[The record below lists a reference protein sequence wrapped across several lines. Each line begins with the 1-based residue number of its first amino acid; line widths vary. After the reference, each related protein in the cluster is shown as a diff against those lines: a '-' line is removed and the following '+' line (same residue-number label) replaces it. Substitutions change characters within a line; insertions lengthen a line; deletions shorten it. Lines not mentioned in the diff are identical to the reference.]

1 MVPLCAVVLRGV
13 PRVRLFA
20 AQRLPRDARSHH
32 PLSIP
37 LGGTP
42 ILGWAPR
49 RVSVAG
55 VDTTVAPHDVP
66 QVERSRADV
75 FMRRLLRVDGAAPTG
90 RAAAERVFSTSILI
104 SATRCLLTYIVL
116 PFLAPILGVAAGV
129 GPVLGIVIGVVA
141 IIFNVMSMRRF
152 WRADHRWRCAYTI
165 IATVII
171 CLLLVLL
178 VRDVSELLT

>member
-1 MVPLCAVVLRGV
+1 VGE
-13 PRVRLFA
+13 
-20 AQRLPRDARSHH
+20 
-32 PLSIP
+32 
-37 LGGTP
+37 
-42 ILGWAPR
+42 
-49 RVSVAG
+49 
-55 VDTTVAPHDVP
+55 VDTKVAPHDVS

-152 WRADHRWRCAYTI
+152 WRADHRWRWAYTI